1 MTGLVFNME
10 DESDVELL
18 FEDGELIE
26 ETLDK
31 TQVYT
36 QTNES
41 FDAASVDTSTP
52 TDSLLQDTPKEK
64 TTLTVATFNLK
75 LTTDPEDIEWFVK
88 DIVALDVDVAAI
100 QGVVKRAFD
109 PLFRTFKSLGY
120 QYSRFDQLSSVKDR
134 SSAEFLFSKIPIIKK
149 IFKLFVGSH
158 QSRGISKY
166 LVRAGH
172 RSVVPYDVWVTTSQL
187 EIGGSGNGL
196 RKSQLVE
203 VVSELGKDE
212 FSTEAIFAGDTQ
224 IPSWQNVSPEYRCP
238 DGWRDAWWEKGTAEN
253 EKTSEQ
259 DRMDQ
264 IWFSRGLECI
274 SFGMC
279 CDKQGVVATFR
290 KA

>member
-1 MTGLVFNME
+1 MEEDTGTV
-10 DESDVELL
+10 LL
-18 FEDGELIE
+18 FED
-26 ETLDK
+26 T
-31 TQVYT
+31 
-36 QTNES
+36 S
-41 FDAASVDTSTP
+41 ASVEIETTVDISPSKSPGIT
-52 TDSLLQDTPKEK
+52 TDPLLQDTPTEK
-64 TTLTVATFNLK
+64 TALTVATFNLK
-75 LTTDPEDIEWFVK
+75 FTTDPEDIEWFVK

-134 SSAEFLFSKIPIIKK
+134 SSAEFLFSKIPILKK

-172 RSVVPYDVWVTTSQL
+172 RSVDPYDVWVATSQL

-196 RKSQLVE
+196 RKSQLAE
-203 VVSELGKDE
+203 VVSDLGGKDE
-212 FSTEAIFAGDTQ
+212 FSTGAIFAGDTQ